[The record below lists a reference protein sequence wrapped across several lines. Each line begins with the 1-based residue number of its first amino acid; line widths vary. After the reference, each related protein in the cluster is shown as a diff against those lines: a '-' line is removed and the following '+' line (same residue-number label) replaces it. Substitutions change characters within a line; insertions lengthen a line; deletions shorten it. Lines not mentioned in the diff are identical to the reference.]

1 MKPVALPFIAA
12 LVTAFGI
19 ATAMTV
25 QMCGFR
31 GLISP
36 MTDGICA
43 ATDTPAEV
51 FSAFLVLGCF
61 AGMFI
66 LALWVG
72 ILLFRDRGK

>member
-1 MKPVALPFIAA
+1 MKRVATPFIAA

-19 ATAMTV
+19 ATAMTI
-25 QMCGFR
+25 QMCGVK

-66 LALWVG
+66 LAIWVG
-72 ILLFRDRGK
+72 ILLFRDRGQ